1 MEEKILSAAEETVAG
16 AAVHKNVQTPKK
28 KRKWTPEACVA
39 LLRANSSAYQALESD
54 LYELP
59 SMYDAFLE
67 FNRLGIPSDKP
78 ATDDGTKMGY
88 GVAKPMTEDRTK
100 EFTSGGEP
108 HAR

>member
-1 MEEKILSAAEETVAG
+1 MLNYEDMKY
-16 AAVHKNVQTPKK
+16 
-28 KRKWTPEACVA
+28 
-39 LLRANSSAYQALESD
+39 LRANSSAYQALESD